1 MTTPTP
7 QPKPASDKALATWA
21 TARLAARRYAPYLAS
36 VLYGLVGR
44 EAPGLG
50 TIGVTH
56 TGVLLWDPE
65 FAEGCTPDELAFVLI
80 HECMHMVL
88 GHHGRCVSQNKDPQL
103 FNIAGDLSINPAV
116 KTMGCKPPQGVERAG
131 IFPKD
136 FGLPEGLTA
145 EEYYERLRKM
155 ADKAKKQAAQQP
167 QAGAGFCGSC
177 AGQKLPEP
185 HENDDGSSGKDG
197 EGEGRTQGKTEQQM
211 DRMRREVAEAVREQA
226 SKSQGSVPG
235 DLVRWADTLLQP
247 PRVPWQKRLAKAV
260 RDAITYRPGGVDL
273 RFDGPSRKQAGL
285 GFGPNRPQMPRMRQ
299 PVPEVEIW
307 LDTSGSMGTNELND
321 GMREL
326 NGVLKAT
333 GAEAN
338 FGVCDAAVHGL
349 QKVRTWRDAAKLLRG
364 GGGSSFCPAF
374 EDMQRRRK
382 KPAIA
387 IFITDGMI
395 AVPKTPPRGV
405 LVIWL
410 LVGPYRQPPTK
421 DYGLL
426 IDLPPEDMKE
436 KLEHAAA

>member
-1 MTTPTP
+1 MTTKTP
-7 QPKPASDKALATWA
+7 QPKPASEAAYRTFG
-21 TARLAARRYAPYLAS
+21 TARLAARRHAPYLSA
-36 VLYGLVGR
+36 VLYGLVAR

-65 FAEGCTPDELAFVLI
+65 FAEACTAEELAFVLI
-80 HECMHMVL
+80 HECMHVVL
-88 GHHGRCVSQNKDPQL
+88 GHHARCVHQAKDPQL
-103 FNIAGDLSINPAV
+103 FNIAGDLSINPSV
-116 KTMGCKPPQGVERAG
+116 KAMGCTPPKGVERAG

-155 ADKAKKQAAQQP
+155 ADEAKKQGAQQP

-197 EGEGRTQGKTEQQM
+197 EGEGRSQGKSPQQM
-211 DRMRREVAEAVREQA
+211 ERMRREVAEAVREQA
-226 SKSQGSVPG
+226 SKSQGTVPG

-247 PRVPWQKRLAKAV
+247 PRVPWQKKLAKVV
-260 RDAITYRPGGVDL
+260 RDAIAYRPGGVDL
-273 RFDGPSRKQAGL
+273 KFDGPSRKQAGL
-285 GFGPNRPQMPRMRQ
+285 GFGANRPQMPRFRQ
-299 PVPEVEIW
+299 PVPDVMVV
-307 LDTSGSMGTNELND
+307 LDTSGSMGTSELND

-333 GAEAN
+333 GAEAT
-338 FGVCDAAVHGL
+338 FVTCDAAVHGVN
-349 QKVRTWRDAAKLLRG
+349 KVRTWKDAAKLLRG
-364 GGGSSFCPAF
+364 GGGSSFCPVF
-374 EDMQRRRK
+374 DEMRKMRRR
-382 KPAIA
+382 PAIA

-395 AVPKTPPRGV
+395 DVPTTAPPGTQI
-405 LVIWL
+405 IWL
-410 LVGPYRQPPTK
+410 VVGPYRKAPTEA
-421 DYGLL
+421 YGLL

-436 KLEHAAA
+436 ALEHAAA